1 MCSSMVILRVPFPV
15 LNTWVLGLVFA
26 MTPEEME
33 DESILIP
40 LGGPGFHPSIG
51 LGEVRKRYV
60 TDADLIPTWSDDDDW
75 LPLDWRIGFKQK
87 PLSVHKIYIPPGLRT
102 KWAHG
107 GWISFFVWRSFV
119 GVIHLNFDHHV
130 VRAAGPNI
138 RCDLC
143 HGCFCRTGWRF
154 LLSEARCVAGWKK
167 SKLLSLHPH
176 YFFLWIID
184 KFNHKKPTN
193 RSRGNRTP
201 RKFEISPPEIHF
213 TPLGASSQCIWS
225 RLEYLRT
232 GKKLVRFGVSKPL
245 AVRKAIAAA
254 AKKRKRSRG
263 SRGSSR
269 GSEETAHFPKRFAS
283 AADYEEVKYFQN
295 VQKRWELLKFCF
307 WLLG

>member
-60 TDADLIPTWSDDDDW
+60 TDADLIPTWSDDDGW

-130 VRAAGPNI
+130 VRAAGPNS
-138 RCDLC
+138 RCDLF
-143 HGCFCRTGWRF
+143 HGCF
-154 LLSEARCVAGWKK
+154 AGQDEGFC
-167 SKLLSLHPH
+167 
-176 YFFLWIID
+176 Y
-184 KFNHKKPTN
+184 
-193 RSRGNRTP
+193 
-201 RKFEISPPEIHF
+201 
-213 TPLGASSQCIWS
+213 
-225 RLEYLRT
+225 
-232 GKKLVRFGVSKPL
+232 
-245 AVRKAIAAA
+245 
-254 AKKRKRSRG
+254 
-263 SRGSSR
+263 
-269 GSEETAHFPKRFAS
+269 
-283 AADYEEVKYFQN
+283 
-295 VQKRWELLKFCF
+295 QKQDV
-307 WLLG
+307 LLGEKNQSFCLFILIIFFYGSLTNSTTKNQPTDRGGTEPQENSRFRHRR